1 MAYPVPEVWTVSG
14 TLNKN
19 GVPFS
24 EGKVYADNLNNGE
37 FEQIA
42 ESGISADGSFTL
54 TYSRGNFQNGDESL
68 EFPTIRIRV
77 EDYQGN
83 NLWTSNTYREPSSA
97 LKVGSIDVLKSPD
110 QNGDCRIFGTVKNEQ
125 GNILANIK
133 IIAYCLHFVDTS
145 VDGEAPSGYFEKIIL
160 GETLSGS
167 DGKYERRYSSSL
179 LPVGLLLDS
188 KEDYGKNKVSLYAEA
203 YEEKDGKYYHKSTEH
218 LVFNGKTEQEINFTL
233 KSQQESFECE
243 YAKLDSML
251 RVYRNTVDSWCT
263 APVNNTKKI
272 NAINTFLNSNTV
284 FPLVAGRERVV
295 ESKVLAYFRAYSMLL
310 QLQNRYPDD
319 YGSLEL
325 ETENSWLEIF
335 FALALREGVSTLY
348 KLTKVKPTI
357 IQKTLFGAVSDGL
370 ICPVDT
376 SLILNLWQRLVNG
389 GTLRSAEDEDD
400 KNDSLTISQ
409 LLSLY
414 IKEDLSIEYPE
425 EGETTENGETPADSG
440 DSPASGDNGSGANTP
455 HDDGD
460 SEEEQKVTELPHYV
474 AVENF
479 EEESSGEGEEVAGE
493 GEGTGNEPSLEGENQ
508 EESQETPKS
517 ANQILYEEL
526 LEAYYS
532 VGADIDAFI
541 ELLQENV
548 LPEINQQTEGD
559 SPTEPGETENET
571 ESEEV
576 DSEIVSLLDPQNI
589 GLLSLTQ
596 TEISK
601 LKALFDLNEFFGKF
615 APGVVCTYR
624 YLAQKND
631 FEFSKLSDLL
641 RLENSDWKK
650 IVDRIAEEYFILYH
664 YEEKFT
670 ATKQEIDEYVNENN
684 ITPVPV
690 ATEQGSDSSDTTDN
704 EINVPPY
711 ALPAEIPGNNRRQKK
726 IIYARELSE
735 KIVTWCPQQ
744 ALLWNLKKSFED
756 SNWGKVCEELMTLR
770 WEKFSLSDSD
780 LDEYTGKDESF
791 FDISGIEIEP
801 EPEQSDE
808 IEKEEDIDDRWD
820 DVQPESEETIE
831 NQENEGDAETDNSS
845 EESENESGNQGNTN
859 SSNDQ
864 ELSEEEQIQQRDKK
878 RNQNREKILLLQ
890 RLYRLTES
898 AEAIAYLINHG
909 FNSAYQISAISENEF
924 VARHGN
930 GIGKADEAR
939 QIHRLAQNY
948 MAEASLNIQAYVTSS
963 VEEPAEDPEEEIDVE
978 QEESSSPQSLQELQN
993 VTLRAIPRAL
1003 PKTRMLKAL
1012 KSPINTNTARLR
1024 ESTRNTINW
1033 AGLFGNINF
1042 TRATQGQSILS
1053 ASAYYIDL
1061 LKFLKKSAAYSVFI
1075 KRRPDYF
1082 DLKLTKA
1089 NAEIALPTIDLG
1101 IELLE
1106 SLVAGPLS
1114 PFGKVR
1120 PVVNNNP
1127 DDATA
1132 AGLRAEPLEFRDSE
1146 EKSLDEAAATLLA
1159 DKIYPFQLPANFARD
1174 KARKILSN
1182 LSLHSYDIAELQES
1196 DDNENYNRREL
1207 RLDIK
1212 QRSLFD
1218 LVYDELHSDGE
1229 ETENEI
1235 HDALI
1240 QFNTW
1245 DLWGLTEK
1253 ANEVL
1258 YPDKNSVSSGNYIGI
1273 LRRVA
1278 IFLHRSGFTIH
1289 DLDKILANEYFDT
1302 VCYRPQNSESYQLSN
1317 INGYEFAGKKINI
1330 DNEEVEI
1337 AVDWD
1342 FFFKKMA
1349 VLVHRKNILGWS
1361 LSDVL
1366 LTFDLPL
1373 EKLDVICELIG
1384 RYGVS
1389 VQDALVLGGEQE
1401 ASAEFINSVY
1411 QLPSLVGESI
1421 DSPSTRYR
1429 KVLKLLNLGLGLSEE
1444 DALTVY
1450 GMVNVGQTTPF
1461 LDILF
1466 DCYRYNLVAN
1476 TFGISLS
1483 NLNKILKYGVWAE
1496 DDRQSLEGIR
1506 KFSDEWRILSGTS
1519 IDVDFY
1525 LDLLAP
1531 IGEDEKEAANE
1542 FALNLAASGLGSK
1555 PQPSEESSGTES
1567 QGNENSQE
1575 NGDGEQTE
1583 NEPVAGDNEEPNEGA
1598 SSSHQLTNDDEI
1610 TKKIKAWQDNLR
1622 LLIYAEFGIVD
1633 DYGDELLPKDLTEWE
1648 SFYEDAKEYD
1658 AKVNPKDIDDFVN
1671 EGNEISGEFTDV
1683 TNDSEPEDAATEV
1696 DPSLSSTSYVLYA
1709 KLLRKI
1715 AVYNFVQNS
1724 NQGIDLAAMNLLDD
1738 DLADS
1743 DKYSLIRP
1751 LVVANYVTDRLLSG
1765 DFDIKK
1771 LVKGLEKIPIND
1783 DDENIQE
1790 LESNEDNQVDAE
1802 SEIDSCQEFVI
1813 IDDNDGSYDD
1823 VNLEDILAIDKSIIS
1838 DLRKASFG
1846 NAVNCTSFDGWL
1858 KFTRYYE
1865 LYSKTHLTS
1874 DELKALLNE
1883 INLTTDSEN
1892 YDDVFAQKMS
1902 SYMESV
1908 KELEF
1913 AVKSHTKESEWLK
1926 FAQEMNDDLRKR
1938 KRDAL
1943 VAYIC
1948 WDSCLI
1954 PDKDFKTDSHYPK
1967 KFVDENDIYAY
1978 YLMDVKMEPDMTISR
1993 IVQASA
1999 SIQLFVQRAELGL
2012 EGHNILT
2019 DEQRSEWEWMK
2030 NYRVWE
2036 AARKVFLYPE
2046 NWIASDLRDDK
2057 TPFFEELEDRIQEF
2071 SDDHASLENALYEYL
2086 EKVREVSSIE
2096 IVGATKE
2103 DGGDEGGILYTL
2115 HIVGRTQGEP
2125 HTYYYRKYK
2134 AKAIL
2139 SGEWTPWERLDVDI
2153 PSETVSPAIVNQ
2165 RLYLLWPQVTMGQ
2178 RNLEAA
2184 SEGGLETIEYYARIQ
2199 ICWTSY
2205 TGTKWTGTRMTS
2217 NALIDA
2223 STNQLDFALGDNEKI
2238 DDRYNLK
2245 TVSSID
2251 RVSVSIVKTAY
2262 HYQEYEEIVGKT
2274 EVMDGSTKINKVTKR
2289 VYDKS
2294 RQYFKRAAIVT
2305 VYADGRDELEVFTA
2319 DYQPIDDYAPER
2331 TKLVHGVFVEDE
2343 DFTCGNKGFSYPEN
2357 NAVLSYTPGFFR
2369 IVATNLSMLKLDK
2382 DDKTEDL
2389 PFFYMDGRRTFFV
2402 QAVPKDGKANSTQKN
2417 YRFELL
2423 SHSLVDDFYKRYRD
2437 GGTEWLYTRETQAL
2451 PVSDSYYY
2459 SYSYYN
2465 YYFSVYLGYYMA
2477 GDWQA
2482 WDLGQTIFRYNYW
2495 PNKANV
2501 DGPYPAPMVD
2511 FVWGGANAM
2520 YNWELFFYVPMLIAE
2535 KMIAEQSYEEAL
2547 LWLQLVFDPR
2557 ENYSSY
2563 EKTKFFIQDLPKG
2576 ARYWKFLPFFANKDA
2591 VKSVLEILGQPTPQ
2605 DKLPDRS
2612 ALSSL
2617 VDKWKND
2624 PFNPHLIARYRNV
2637 AYQKYVVMKYLDA
2650 LIGWGGQEFTK
2661 DTTESV
2667 NLAIQF
2673 YVLAAEL
2680 LGPKN
2685 PDAPEPAEA
2694 SPLTARELLFKTDD
2708 LGNAFIKYENSAL
2721 VGKSKT
2727 KVLSIRSMD
2736 ERTRRTG
2743 NIIESMFYF
2752 SIPRNDTLFSY
2763 WDTIA
2768 DRLYKIRNSL
2778 NIQGVKRTLALFAP
2792 PIDPGMLVK
2801 ARAMGLS
2808 IDSILNSA
2816 NEKRSIYR
2824 FRVIVKLAVDMAKDA
2839 CQMGR
2844 DLLAILEKQDAEQ
2857 LQVFKAKCDKA
2868 VVAESKTVHEMEV
2881 KSLEAE
2887 KVRLEEKKTAKQ
2899 NTSKKQKAMHLVSAA
2914 EKKYQKL
2921 MEKVA
2926 KIQETVEKVR
2936 NIASA
2941 TFKIPDF
2948 KYGSVVNAFGGPRF
2962 DIESLGGTKLAENL
2976 VSAAESYAARFA
2988 QRQLD
2993 AAKTKL
2999 QAELERRKKEWL
3011 LEDEEADA
3019 EVVEVEKQ
3027 EVVNEIKTQQVEKKH
3042 KSIENEILRSEQVYE
3057 VLSEKFTNNE
3067 LYIWLEK
3074 ELGKTFKK
3082 YVNLLIE
3089 VAKMAERAYLFEI
3102 EGKTEPLYSFI
3113 KSNYW
3118 DNFRKG
3124 LLAPEKILLD
3134 LRRMEKAYL
3143 EKSEHGIK
3151 ITKPILL
3158 ISDLSNVQ
3166 TSSGALAI
3174 KKVSNQNPSSELEI
3188 TFEITGDYF
3197 ANDFKN
3203 GGNKR
3208 ISDVWLQVIDDGSNE
3223 WYKSLNAEISL
3234 TSEHVFL
3241 STWASSMALSE
3252 AGKYSFVFSDEKYSP
3267 FEGASLERN
3276 TEWSLR
3282 LNGLEN
3288 INNKSAVIVVLF
3300 ISYVMG
3306 MKNV

>member
-1 MAYPVPEVWTVSG
+1 MAYPVPTDWTVSG

-24 EGKVYADNLNNGE
+24 EGKVYADNLNNGQ

-97 LKVGSIDVLKSPD
+97 LKVGAIDILKSPD

-125 GNILANIK
+125 GDILANIK

-160 GETLSGS
+160 GETFSGS

-272 NAINTFLNSNTV
+272 NAINAFLNSNTV

-425 EGETTENGETPADSG
+425 EGEVTDDEENF
-440 DSPASGDNGSGANTP
+440 
-455 HDDGD
+455 
-460 SEEEQKVTELPHYV
+460 EEEQKAKELPHYV

-479 EEESSGEGEEVAGE
+479 DDEDSASEGGEVANENEGEEP
-493 GEGTGNEPSLEGENQ
+493 GNEPSLDEENQ
-508 EESQETPKS
+508 EESQETLKS

-526 LEAYYS
+526 IDAYYS
-532 VGADIDAFI
+532 VGADVDAFF

-548 LPEINQQTEGD
+548 LPEMMEQTESD
-559 SPTEPGETENET
+559 SPAEPGDAEDET
-571 ESEEV
+571 ESGNEEY
-576 DSEIVSLLDPQNI
+576 DAQIDLDINLLAPQVI
-589 GLLSLTQ
+589 DVPHLTQ
-596 TEISK
+596 NEISR
-601 LKALFDLNEFFGKF
+601 LKAVFDLNDFFEKF

-624 YLAQKND
+624 YVTRKENFD
-631 FEFSKLSDLL
+631 FCKLSDLL
-641 RLENSDWKK
+641 RLAETDWEN
-650 IVDRIAEEYFILYH
+650 IVNAIAEEYYVLYC
-664 YEEKFT
+664 YESEEDNVDNT
-670 ATKQEIDEYVNENN
+670 DDEQTEQELNSGETPQNNDEPEN
-684 ITPVPV
+684 VPV
-690 ATEQGSDSSDTTDN
+690 ETAETL
-704 EINVPPY
+704 PPC
-711 ALPAEIPGNNRRQKK
+711 ALPAEFPGNNVELKK
-726 IIYARELSE
+726 VIYARKLSE
-735 KIVTWCPQQ
+735 QIIAWFPQQ
-744 ALLWNLKKSFED
+744 ALLWDLKKRFVD
-756 SNWGKVCEELMTLR
+756 SNWEKVCEELMTAK
-770 WEKFSLSDSD
+770 WEKFSLSDTD
-780 LDEYTGKDESF
+780 LGEYVGGDDSF
-791 FDISGIEIEP
+791 FDIAGVELEPDP
-801 EPEQSDE
+801 EPVAL
-808 IEKEEDIDDRWD
+808 EEDELD
-820 DVQPESEETIE
+820 ES
-831 NQENEGDAETDNSS
+831 A
-845 EESENESGNQGNTN
+845 GNQGDNGN
-859 SSNDQ
+859 QNPEVPNAGEDSS
-864 ELSEEEQIQQRDKK
+864 ELSEDEIRDKVRK
-878 RNQNREKILLLQ
+878 QNKEKILQLQ
-890 RLYRLTES
+890 RLYHLTES
-898 AEAIAYLINHG
+898 AEAITYLINHG
-909 FNSAYQISAISENEF
+909 FRSAYQISTLSENDF

-930 GIGKADEAR
+930 GLGKVSEAR
-939 QIHRLAQNY
+939 RIHRLAQNY
-948 MAEASLNIQAYVTSS
+948 MAEASLNIQAYVTST
-963 VEEPAEDPEEEIDVE
+963 VEEPVDEDFSDEDDEFLVPQNEQNGQEI
-978 QEESSSPQSLQELQN
+978 QN
-993 VTLRAIPRAL
+993 ETLRALPRAL
-1003 PKTRMLKAL
+1003 PKARILKAS
-1012 KSPINTNTARLR
+1012 KSTASTNTARIR
-1024 ESTRNTINW
+1024 EATRDTINW
-1033 AGLFGNINF
+1033 AGLFGNVNF

-1061 LKFLKKSAAYSVFI
+1061 LKFLKKSSAYSMFVG
-1075 KRRPDYF
+1075 RRPDYL
-1082 DLKLTKA
+1082 DLQLTKA
-1089 NAEIALPTIDLG
+1089 NAEIPMPTIDLG

-1106 SLVAGPLS
+1106 CLVDEDLDSGRKARLVA
-1114 PFGKVR
+1114 
-1120 PVVNNNP
+1120 NNNP
-1127 DDATA
+1127 DGVTA
-1132 AGLRAEPLEFRDSE
+1132 AELRAEPLEFKTKIGSSIDT
-1146 EKSLDEAAATLLA
+1146 AACNLLA
-1159 DKIYPFQLPANFARD
+1159 TKIYPFQLPANFSRD
-1174 KARKILSN
+1174 KAKKILSN
-1182 LSLHSYDIAELQES
+1182 LSLHFYDIAEALELNGN
-1196 DDNENYNRREL
+1196 DAYACREL
-1207 RLDIK
+1207 RLDFNQRCLVDLLSTDAEK
-1212 QRSLFD
+1212 Q
-1218 LVYDELHSDGE
+1218 
-1229 ETENEI
+1229 
-1235 HDALI
+1235 DALA
-1240 QFNTW
+1240 QFNSLYNTW
-1245 DLWGLTEK
+1245 DLWGLKEF
-1253 ANEVL
+1253 ANKVL
-1258 YPDKNSVSSGNYIGI
+1258 YPDKNYTSAGTYIGI

-1278 IFLHRSGFTIH
+1278 IFMQRTGFTIQ
-1289 DLDKILANEYFDT
+1289 DLNEILANKNFSD
-1302 VCYRPQNSESYQLSN
+1302 VCYRSKDPELYQLSN
-1317 INGYEFAGKKINI
+1317 INGYEFAGKTTVVNKK
-1330 DNEEVEI
+1330 EVEI
-1337 AVDWD
+1337 PVDWD
-1342 FFFKKMA
+1342 SFFRKMA

-1366 LTFDLPL
+1366 LTFNLPL

-1384 RYGVS
+1384 RYGIS

-1401 ASAEFINSVY
+1401 PSADFINCIY
-1411 QLPSLVGESI
+1411 QLPNLLVSVNKEQDG
-1421 DSPSTRYR
+1421 YR
-1429 KVLKLLNLGLGLSEE
+1429 RTVLKLLTQGLKLSE
-1444 DALTVY
+1444 DDSIRVY
-1450 GMVNVGQTTPF
+1450 SMVDVDENASLLEG
-1461 LDILF
+1461 LF
-1466 DCYRYNLVAN
+1466 ECYRYTLITK
-1476 TFGISLS
+1476 TFGVSLP
-1483 NLNKILKYGVWAE
+1483 NLDKIVKYGVWANS
-1496 DDRQSLEGIR
+1496 DRHSLEGIR

-1519 IDVDFY
+1519 IDAEFY

-1531 IGEDEKEAANE
+1531 ISEDEKQAARDFAANIVVADLGDRNVPE
-1542 FALNLAASGLGSK
+1542 GQWENNLNLLVG
-1555 PQPSEESSGTES
+1555 
-1567 QGNENSQE
+1567 
-1575 NGDGEQTE
+1575 
-1583 NEPVAGDNEEPNEGA
+1583 
-1598 SSSHQLTNDDEI
+1598 
-1610 TKKIKAWQDNLR
+1610 
-1622 LLIYAEFGIVD
+1622 AEFGIAEEDFETLIKLNEAWIPFYNAFSTYYSNFHIWEKAFKNDENTEIQKPEYPEEQIPVYVD
-1633 DYGDELLPKDLTEWE
+1633 
-1648 SFYEDAKEYD
+1648 FA
-1658 AKVNPKDIDDFVN
+1658 
-1671 EGNEISGEFTDV
+1671 
-1683 TNDSEPEDAATEV
+1683 
-1696 DPSLSSTSYVLYA
+1696 
-1709 KLLRKI
+1709 RKI
-1715 AVYNFVQNS
+1715 RVFNYIQTTHQGVNLDNNLFVQIALIEQPS
-1724 NQGIDLAAMNLLDD
+1724 NPTI
-1738 DLADS
+1738 S
-1743 DKYSLIRP
+1743 P
-1751 LVVANYVTDRLLSG
+1751 LNNMWTLVYANYTTDRLLSG
-1765 DFDIKK
+1765 EFNLDLLSNLMKNENEGDW
-1771 LVKGLEKIPIND
+1771 EK
-1783 DDENIQE
+1783 
-1790 LESNEDNQVDAE
+1790 
-1802 SEIDSCQEFVI
+1802 
-1813 IDDNDGSYDD
+1813 
-1823 VNLEDILAIDKSIIS
+1823 LEDLLAIDGDTIER
-1838 DLRKASFG
+1838 LRDDSFG
-1846 NAVNCTSFDGWL
+1846 IVDSSYTSIQGWI
-1858 KFTRYYE
+1858 KFVKAYE
-1865 LYSKTHLTS
+1865 LYAKTHCVLS
-1874 DELKALLNE
+1874 DLEQLLYEDNAGFNAYVLRFE
-1883 INLTTDSEN
+1883 QTIKNN
-1892 YDDVFAQKMS
+1892 
-1902 SYMESV
+1902 
-1908 KELEF
+1908 
-1913 AVKSHTKESEWLK
+1913 TKESEWLK

-1943 VAYIC
+1943 AAYVC
-1948 WDSCLI
+1948 WDSCFV
-1954 PDKDFKTDSHYPK
+1954 PTNDSEPNSEYVSRYPQQ
-1967 KFVDENDIYAY
+1967 FVDESDIYAY

-1993 IVQASA
+1993 IVQATA

-2012 EGHNILT
+2012 EGQNVLT

-2096 IVGATKE
+2096 IIGATKE

-2153 PSETVSPAIVNQ
+2153 PSETVVPAIVNQ

-2205 TGTKWTGTRMTS
+2205 TGTKWTGTHMTS

-2223 STNQLDFALGDNEKI
+2223 STNQLDFALGDNERI

-2245 TVSSID
+2245 TVSSQD
-2251 RVSVSIVKTAY
+2251 SVAVSVIKTAY
-2262 HYQEYEEIVGKT
+2262 HYQEYEEIIGST
-2274 EVMDGSTKINKVTKR
+2274 EVMDGSTKANKVTKR

-2294 RQYFKRAAIVT
+2294 RQYFKRIAIVT
-2305 VYADGRDELEVFTA
+2305 VKADGSDLLELFTA
-2319 DYQPIDDYAPER
+2319 DYQPIDDFAPER
-2331 TKLVHGVFVEDE
+2331 TKLVHGVFTEVDE
-2343 DFTCGNKGFSYPEN
+2343 FTCGNKGFNYPED
-2357 NAVLSYTPGFFR
+2357 NAVLNYTPGLFR
-2369 IVATNLSMLKLDK
+2369 IVATNLSMLKLGE
-2382 DDKTEDL
+2382 DDKAEDL

-2402 QAVPKDGKANSTQKN
+2402 QAVPKDGKANSSQKN

-2423 SHSLVDDFYKRYRD
+2423 SHSLVNDFYKRYRD
-2437 GGTEWLYTRETQAL
+2437 GGTKWLYTRETQAL
-2451 PVSDSYYY
+2451 PISDSYYY

-2511 FVWGGANAM
+2511 FVWGGANTM

-2557 ENYSSY
+2557 EKYSSY
-2563 EKTKFFIQDLPKG
+2563 EKTKDFIHDLPKG
-2576 ARYWKFLPFFANKDA
+2576 ACYWKFLPFFANKDA
-2591 VKSVLEILGQPTPQ
+2591 DKSVLEMLGLPTKQ

-2637 AYQKYVVMKYLDA
+2637 AYQKYVVMKYLDT
-2650 LIGWGGQEFTK
+2650 LIGWGDQEFSK

-2673 YVLAAEL
+2673 YLLAAEL

-2685 PDAPEPAEA
+2685 LEAPEPENL
-2694 SPLTARELLFKTDD
+2694 SPLKVSQLLSRTDD
-2708 LGNAFIKYENSAL
+2708 LGNAFVEYENSAL
-2721 VGKSKT
+2721 VGKDNA
-2727 KVLSIRSMD
+2727 KVLSIRAMD
-2736 ERTRRTG
+2736 ERAKRTG

-2752 SIPRNDTLFSY
+2752 SVPRNDTLFSY

-2808 IDSILNSA
+2808 IDSILNST

-2868 VVAESKTVHEMEV
+2868 VVAESKAVQEMEV

-2887 KVRLEEKKTAKQ
+2887 KVRLEEKKAAKQ

-2941 TFKIPDF
+2941 TFKMPDF
-2948 KYGSVVNAFGGPRF
+2948 KFGAVTNAFGGPRF
-2962 DIESLGGTKLAENL
+2962 DMESIGGTKLAENL

-3102 EGKTEPLYSFI
+3102 EGKTKPLYSFI
-3113 KSNYW
+3113 KPSYW
-3118 DNFRKG
+3118 DGFRKG

-3134 LRRMEKAYL
+3134 LRQMEKAYL
-3143 EKSEHGIK
+3143 ENDKHRIE
-3151 ITKPILL
+3151 ITRPILL
-3158 ISDLSNVQ
+3158 FENLDNPVYNGSDFPDGQHIEVAKEPNIFKYH
-3166 TSSGALAI
+3166 I
-3174 KKVSNQNPSSELEI
+3174 KIHETLFGN
-3188 TFEITGDYF
+3188 DF
-3197 ANDFKN
+3197 ANHQNRFVRDI
-3203 GGNKR
+3203 R
-3208 ISDVWLQVIDDGSNE
+3208 LQVISNNTVE
-3223 WYKSLNAEISL
+3223 SYKCLNAELSISN
-3234 TSEHVFL
+3234 SVFNAVVA
-3241 STWASSMALSE
+3241 TSMALQD
-3252 AGKYSFVFSDEKYSP
+3252 AGKFDFKFIDESYSP
-3267 FEGASLERN
+3267 FDGTLIDNGLEMDLKL
-3276 TEWSLR
+3276 T
-3282 LNGLEN
+3282 GLEN
-3288 INNKSAVIVVLF
+3288 ITDKTNAKVVIFV
-3300 ISYVMG
+3300 SYTATRSSDVQST
-3306 MKNV
+3306 

>member
-1 MAYPVPEVWTVSG
+1 MAYPVPTDWTVSG

-24 EGKVYADNLNNGE
+24 EGKVYADNLNNGQ

-97 LKVGSIDVLKSPD
+97 LKVGAIDILKSPD

-125 GNILANIK
+125 GDILANIK

-160 GETLSGS
+160 GETFSGS

-272 NAINTFLNSNTV
+272 NAINAFLNSNTV

-325 ETENSWLEIF
+325 ETENSWFEIF

-425 EGETTENGETPADSG
+425 EGEVTDDEENF
-440 DSPASGDNGSGANTP
+440 
-455 HDDGD
+455 
-460 SEEEQKVTELPHYV
+460 EEEQKAKELPYYV

-479 EEESSGEGEEVAGE
+479 DDEDSASEGGEVANENEGEEPD
-493 GEGTGNEPSLEGENQ
+493 NEPSLDEENQ
-508 EESQETPKS
+508 EESQEALKS

-526 LEAYYS
+526 LDAYYS
-532 VGADIDAFI
+532 VGADVDAFF

-548 LPEINQQTEGD
+548 LPEMIEQTESD
-559 SPTEPGETENET
+559 SPAEPGDAEGETESGNE
-571 ESEEV
+571 EY
-576 DSEIVSLLDPQNI
+576 DAQIDLDINLLAPQVI
-589 GLLSLTQ
+589 DVPHLTQ
-596 TEISK
+596 NEISK
-601 LKALFDLNEFFGKF
+601 LKAVFDLNDFFEKF

-624 YLAQKND
+624 YVTRKENFD
-631 FEFSKLSDLL
+631 FCKLSDLL
-641 RLENSDWKK
+641 RLAETDWEN
-650 IVDRIAEEYFILYH
+650 IVNAIAEEYYVLYC
-664 YEEKFT
+664 YESEEDNGDNT
-670 ATKQEIDEYVNENN
+670 DDEQAEQEPNSGETPQNNDEPEN
-684 ITPVPV
+684 VPV
-690 ATEQGSDSSDTTDN
+690 ETAETL
-704 EINVPPY
+704 PPC
-711 ALPAEIPGNNRRQKK
+711 ALPAEFPGNNVELKK
-726 IIYARELSE
+726 VIYVRKLSE
-735 KIVTWCPQQ
+735 QIIAWFPQQ
-744 ALLWNLKKSFED
+744 ALLWDLKKRFVD
-756 SNWGKVCEELMTLR
+756 SNWEKVCEELMTAK
-770 WEKFSLSDSD
+770 WEKFSLSDTD
-780 LDEYTGKDESF
+780 LGEYVGGDDSF
-791 FDISGIEIEP
+791 FDIVGVELEPDP
-801 EPEQSDE
+801 EPVAL
-808 IEKEEDIDDRWD
+808 EEDELD
-820 DVQPESEETIE
+820 ES
-831 NQENEGDAETDNSS
+831 A
-845 EESENESGNQGNTN
+845 GNQGENGN
-859 SSNDQ
+859 QNPEVPNAGEDSS
-864 ELSEEEQIQQRDKK
+864 ELSEDEIRDKVRK
-878 RNQNREKILLLQ
+878 QNKEKILQLQ
-890 RLYRLTES
+890 RLYHLTES
-898 AEAIAYLINHG
+898 AEAITYLINHG
-909 FNSAYQISAISENEF
+909 FRSAYQISTLSENDF

-930 GIGKADEAR
+930 GLGKVSEAR
-939 QIHRLAQNY
+939 RIHRLAQNY
-948 MAEASLNIQAYVTSS
+948 MAEASLNIQAYVTST
-963 VEEPAEDPEEEIDVE
+963 VEEPVDEDFSDEDDEFLVPQNEQNGQEI
-978 QEESSSPQSLQELQN
+978 QN
-993 VTLRAIPRAL
+993 ETLRALPRAL
-1003 PKTRMLKAL
+1003 PKARLLKAS
-1012 KSPINTNTARLR
+1012 KSTASTNTARIR
-1024 ESTRNTINW
+1024 EATRDTINW
-1033 AGLFGNINF
+1033 AGLFGNVNF

-1061 LKFLKKSAAYSVFI
+1061 LKFLKKSSAYSMFVG
-1075 KRRPDYF
+1075 RRPDYL
-1082 DLKLTKA
+1082 DLQLTKA
-1089 NAEIALPTIDLG
+1089 NAEIPMPTIDLG

-1106 SLVAGPLS
+1106 CLVDEDLDSGRKARLVA
-1114 PFGKVR
+1114 
-1120 PVVNNNP
+1120 NNNP
-1127 DDATA
+1127 DGVMA
-1132 AGLRAEPLEFRDSE
+1132 AELRAEPLEFKTKIGASIDTT
-1146 EKSLDEAAATLLA
+1146 ACNLLA
-1159 DKIYPFQLPANFARD
+1159 TKIYPFQLPANFSRD
-1174 KARKILSN
+1174 KAKKILSN
-1182 LSLHSYDIAELQES
+1182 LSLHFYDIAEALELNGN
-1196 DDNENYNRREL
+1196 DAYACREL
-1207 RLDIK
+1207 RLDFNQRCLVDLLSTDAEK
-1212 QRSLFD
+1212 Q
-1218 LVYDELHSDGE
+1218 
-1229 ETENEI
+1229 
-1235 HDALI
+1235 DALA
-1240 QFNTW
+1240 QFNSLYNTW
-1245 DLWGLTEK
+1245 DLWGLKER
-1253 ANEVL
+1253 ANSVL
-1258 YPDKNSVSSGNYIGI
+1258 YPDKNYTSAGTYIGI

-1278 IFLHRSGFTIH
+1278 IFMQRTGFTIQ
-1289 DLDKILANEYFDT
+1289 DLNEILANKNFSD
-1302 VCYRPQNSESYQLSN
+1302 VCYRSKDPEFYQLSN
-1317 INGYEFAGKKINI
+1317 INGYEFAGKTTVANKK
-1330 DNEEVEI
+1330 EVEI
-1337 AVDWD
+1337 PVDWD
-1342 FFFKKMA
+1342 SFFRKMA

-1366 LTFDLPL
+1366 LTFNLPL

-1384 RYGVS
+1384 RYGIS

-1401 ASAEFINSVY
+1401 PSADFINSVY
-1411 QLPSLVGESI
+1411 QLPNLLVNVNKEDDG
-1421 DSPSTRYR
+1421 YR
-1429 KVLKLLNLGLGLSEE
+1429 RIVLKLLTQGLKLSEE
-1444 DALTVY
+1444 DSIRVY
-1450 GMVNVGQTTPF
+1450 GMIDVDENASLLEG
-1461 LDILF
+1461 LF
-1466 DCYRYNLVAN
+1466 ECYRYTLIAK
-1476 TFGISLS
+1476 TFGVSLS
-1483 NLNKILKYGVWAE
+1483 NLDKIIKYGVWTHS
-1496 DDRQSLEGIR
+1496 DWHSLEGIR
-1506 KFSDEWRILSGTS
+1506 KFSDEWRFLSGTS
-1519 IDVDFY
+1519 IDAEFY

-1531 IGEDEKEAANE
+1531 I
-1542 FALNLAASGLGSK
+1542 
-1555 PQPSEESSGTES
+1555 
-1567 QGNENSQE
+1567 
-1575 NGDGEQTE
+1575 TE
-1583 NEPVAGDNEEPNEGA
+1583 NEEKAARDFATNIVVAELGDRNAPENQWA
-1598 SSSHQLTNDDEI
+1598 H
-1610 TKKIKAWQDNLR
+1610 NLE
-1622 LLIYAEFGIVD
+1622 LLVGAEFGIAEED
-1633 DYGDELLPKDLTEWE
+1633 FETLIKLNEAWIP
-1648 SFYEDAKEYD
+1648 FYNAFSTYYSNFHIWEDAFEADENTEIQKPEYPEEQIP
-1658 AKVNPKDIDDFVN
+1658 VYVDF
-1671 EGNEISGEFTDV
+1671 
-1683 TNDSEPEDAATEV
+1683 A
-1696 DPSLSSTSYVLYA
+1696 
-1709 KLLRKI
+1709 RKI
-1715 AVYNFVQNS
+1715 RVFNYIQTTHQGVNLDNNLFVQIALIELPS
-1724 NQGIDLAAMNLLDD
+1724 NPTI
-1738 DLADS
+1738 S
-1743 DKYSLIRP
+1743 P
-1751 LVVANYVTDRLLSG
+1751 LNNMWTLVYANYTTDRLLSG
-1765 DFDIKK
+1765 EFNLDLLSNLMKNENEGDW
-1771 LVKGLEKIPIND
+1771 EK
-1783 DDENIQE
+1783 
-1790 LESNEDNQVDAE
+1790 
-1802 SEIDSCQEFVI
+1802 
-1813 IDDNDGSYDD
+1813 
-1823 VNLEDILAIDKSIIS
+1823 LEDLLAIDGDTIEG
-1838 DLRKASFG
+1838 LRDDSFG
-1846 NAVNCTSFDGWL
+1846 MVASSYTSTQGWI
-1858 KFTRYYE
+1858 KFVKAYE
-1865 LYSKTHLTS
+1865 LYAKTHCVLS
-1874 DELKALLNE
+1874 DLEQLLYEDNAGFNAYVLRFE
-1883 INLTTDSEN
+1883 QTIKNN
-1892 YDDVFAQKMS
+1892 
-1902 SYMESV
+1902 
-1908 KELEF
+1908 
-1913 AVKSHTKESEWLK
+1913 TKESEWLK

-1943 VAYIC
+1943 AAYVC
-1948 WDSCLI
+1948 WDSCFV
-1954 PDKDFKTDSHYPK
+1954 PTNDSEPNSEYVSRYPQQ
-1967 KFVDENDIYAY
+1967 FVDESDIYAY

-1993 IVQASA
+1993 IVQATA

-2012 EGHNILT
+2012 EGQNVLT

-2096 IVGATKE
+2096 IIGATKE

-2223 STNQLDFALGDNEKI
+2223 STNPLDFALGDNEKI

-2251 RVSVSIVKTAY
+2251 RVSVSVIKTAY
-2262 HYQEYEEIVGKT
+2262 HYQEYEEIIGST
-2274 EVMDGSTKINKVTKR
+2274 EVMDGSTKANKVTKR

-2294 RQYFKRAAIVT
+2294 RQYFKRIAIVT
-2305 VYADGRDELEVFTA
+2305 VKADGSDLLELFTA
-2319 DYQPIDDYAPER
+2319 DYQPIDDFAPER
-2331 TKLVHGVFVEDE
+2331 TKLVHGVFTEVDE
-2343 DFTCGNKGFSYPEN
+2343 FTCGNKGFNYPED
-2357 NAVLSYTPGFFR
+2357 NAVLNYTPGLFR
-2369 IVATNLSMLKLDK
+2369 IVATNLSMLKLGE
-2382 DDKTEDL
+2382 DDKAEDL

-2402 QAVPKDGKANSTQKN
+2402 QAVPKDGKANSSQKN

-2423 SHSLVDDFYKRYRD
+2423 SHSLVNDFYKRYRD
-2437 GGTEWLYTRETQAL
+2437 GGTKWLYTRETQAL
-2451 PVSDSYYY
+2451 PISDSYYY

-2557 ENYSSY
+2557 EKYSSY
-2563 EKTKFFIQDLPKG
+2563 EKTKDFIHDLPKG

-2591 VKSVLEILGQPTPQ
+2591 DKSVLEMLGLPTKQ

-2637 AYQKYVVMKYLDA
+2637 AYQKYVVMKYLDV
-2650 LIGWGGQEFTK
+2650 LIGWGDQEFAK

-2685 PDAPEPAEA
+2685 PEAPEPEA
-2694 SPLTARELLFKTDD
+2694 VSPLTVRQLLSKTDD
-2708 LGNAFIKYENSAL
+2708 LGNAFIEYENSAL
-2721 VGKSKT
+2721 VGRDKA
-2727 KVLSIRSMD
+2727 KVLDIRAMD
-2736 ERTRRTG
+2736 DQAKRTG

-2778 NIQGVKRTLALFAP
+2778 NIQGVKRTLALFDP

-2801 ARAMGLS
+2801 ARAMGISL
-2808 IDSILNSA
+2808 DAILNST
-2816 NEKRSIYR
+2816 NEKLPIYR
-2824 FRVIVKLAVDMAKDA
+2824 FHVIVKLAVDMAKDA

-2941 TFKIPDF
+2941 TFKMPDF
-2948 KYGSVVNAFGGPRF
+2948 KFGAVTNLFGGPRF
-2962 DIESLGGTKLAENL
+2962 DMESIGGTKLAENL

-2999 QAELERRKKEWL
+2999 QAELERRKKEWT
-3011 LEDEEADA
+3011 LEDEMADA

-3042 KSIENEILRSEQVYE
+3042 KSIENEILRSEQAYE

-3067 LYIWLEK
+3067 LYVWLEK
-3074 ELGKTFKK
+3074 ELGKVFKQ
-3082 YVNLLIE
+3082 YVKLLLD
-3089 VAKMAERAYLFEI
+3089 VAKMAERVYHFEI
-3102 EGKTEPLYSFI
+3102 DGKITSVCDFI
-3113 KSNYW
+3113 KNDYW

-3124 LLAPEKILLD
+3124 LLAPERILLD

-3143 EKSEHGIK
+3143 ENDVHEMEITRPISLKELQERAELYDYDEGFETPLTDVKANCSCEFQLTNNFFTNDFASHNFQRIK
-3151 ITKPILL
+3151 
-3158 ISDLSNVQ
+3158 NVQ
-3166 TSSGALAI
+3166 IFVKL
-3174 KKVSNQNPSSELEI
+3174 
-3188 TFEITGDYF
+3188 
-3197 ANDFKN
+3197 N
-3203 GGNKR
+3203 G
-3208 ISDVWLQVIDDGSNE
+3208 SAPTDLH
-3223 WYKSLNAEISL
+3223 YLNAELNLLEGSVKNGSTFVPLCVTDSTMATSL
-3234 TSEHVFL
+3234 AHLKSRSNSNSFNSEKNGL
-3241 STWASSMALSE
+3241 
-3252 AGKYSFVFSDEKYSP
+3252 
-3267 FEGASLERN
+3267 FEGCGAISK
-3276 TEWSLR
+3276 WSLSIS
-3282 LNGLEN
+3282 GLEK
-3288 INNKSAVIVVLF
+3288 IGEEGNKEYPIEDVIVYLTYTAKKGV
-3300 ISYVMG
+3300 
-3306 MKNV
+3306 